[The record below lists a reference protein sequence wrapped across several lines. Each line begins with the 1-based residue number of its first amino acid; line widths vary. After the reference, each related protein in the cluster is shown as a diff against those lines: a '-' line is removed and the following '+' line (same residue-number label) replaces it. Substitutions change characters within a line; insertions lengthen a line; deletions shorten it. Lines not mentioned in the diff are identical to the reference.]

1 MCPDRQLLSV
11 YLDGELPSPWR
22 EKLESHLASC
32 LECTMRLDLYRSVGG
47 NSEAAASMP
56 AADMPSAERI
66 EAAKTRVWRN
76 IVGLDNVARRP
87 AERGWRRKLV
97 LPLPAAVAAVLAV
110 AAAAALVGGPVVAG
124 ISKDREVARIAN
136 DVQGAIPVSDM
147 AGVLSYLEAQDA
159 STNIVIIQL
168 PESKSFTPS
177 GEPSFVRA
185 ADYVRRSAP

>member
-32 LECTMRLDLYRSVGG
+32 LECSMRLDVYRSVGSKAEG
-47 NSEAAASMP
+47 R
-56 AADMPSAERI
+56 ADMPSSERI
-66 EAAKTRVWRN
+66 EAAKNRVWRN
-76 IVGLDNVARRP
+76 VVGLDNVARRP

-97 LPLPAAVAAVLAV
+97 LPLPAAVAAALVVAT
-110 AAAAALVGGPVVAG
+110 AAAFVGGPVVAG

-147 AGVLSYLEAQDA
+147 AGVLSYLEAQDS

-168 PESKSFTPS
+168 PESQSFTPS
-177 GEPSFVRA
+177 GAPSFVRA

>member
-22 EKLESHLASC
+22 EKLESHLAAC
-32 LECTMRLDLYRSVGG
+32 PACAEHLEMFRAVGKR
-47 NSEAAASMP
+47 
-56 AADMPSAERI
+56 ADAPSAERI
-66 EAAKTRVWRN
+66 DAAKARVWRN
-76 IVGLDNVARRP
+76 IAGLEIARRP
-87 AERGWRRKLV
+87 INRGWRRKLV
-97 LPLPAAVAAVLAV
+97 LPLPAAVAAVLVVAT
-110 AAAAALVGGPVVAG
+110 AAAFVGGPVLAG
-124 ISKDREVARIAN
+124 VSKDRALARISS

-147 AGVLSYLEAQDA
+147 AGVLSYLDAQEA

-168 PESKSFTPS
+168 PESQSFTPS

>member
-32 LECTMRLDLYRSVGG
+32 LACSRRLDVYRAVGG
-47 NSEAAASMP
+47 RTDGSAAGGAET
-56 AADMPSAERI
+56 PSAERM
-66 EAAKTRVWRN
+66 EAAKARVWRN
-76 IVGLDNVARRP
+76 VAGLDTAARRP
-87 AERGWRRKLV
+87 AKGWRRTLV
-97 LPLPAAVAAVLAV
+97 LPLPAAIAAVLVVAT
-110 AAAAALVGGPVVAG
+110 AAAFVGGPVVAG
-124 ISKDREVARIAN
+124 VSKDREVARIAS

-168 PESKSFTPS
+168 PESQSFTPS
-177 GEPSFVRA
+177 GEPAFVRA

>member
-32 LECTMRLDLYRSVGG
+32 LECTMRLDVYREVGG
-47 NSEAAASMP
+47 KNDAATAGP
-56 AADMPSAERI
+56 AIPSAERM
-66 EAAKTRVWRN
+66 EAAKNRVWRN
-76 IVGLDNVARRP
+76 IVGLDSARKP
-87 AERGWRRKLV
+87 AGKGWRRTLV
-97 LPLPAAVAAVLAV
+97 LPLPAAIAAILVVAS
-110 AAAAALVGGPVVAG
+110 AAAFVGGPVVASL
-124 ISKDREVARIAN
+124 SKDREGARIAS

-159 STNIVIIQL
+159 ATNIVIIQL
-168 PESKSFTPS
+168 PESQSFTPS

-185 ADYVRRSAP
+185 ADYMRRSTP